1 MGMSMAGLTL
11 FLSWLSMN
19 YSMNENILKWGLLP
33 IFGYGFAFGLNS
45 FTQYV
50 SCGNV
55 NPSQIALGSIP
66 VPVSIFLFL
75 LLSLSGI
82 VRAPI
87 QSAVPL
93 TLRLKYGGIVAITYY
108 MFWAGMFGE
117 AIAGG
122 FSQSCGTTSATA

>member
-1 MGMSMAGLTL
+1 MGISLLGLTL
-11 FLSWLSMN
+11 FLSWLN
-19 YSMNENILKWGLLP
+19 TTFLFDITVLKWLLLP
-33 IFGYGFAFGLNS
+33 TVGYMIAIGLNG

-50 SCGNV
+50 SCGTV
-55 NPSQIALGSIP
+55 NPYQIAIGSIP
-66 VPVSIFLFL
+66 VVLSIFFFL
-75 LLSLSGI
+75 LISLAGI

-93 TLRLKYGGIVAITYY
+93 VLQPKYGEVVAVGFY

-122 FSQSCGTTSATA
+122 FAQGCGKV

>member
-1 MGMSMAGLTL
+1 MAGLTL
-11 FLSWLSMN
+11 FLSWLSIN
-19 YSMNENILKWGLLP
+19 YSINENLLKWCLLP
-33 IFGYGFAFGLNS
+33 TLGYGFAIGFNS
-45 FTQYV
+45 FLQYV
-50 SCGNV
+50 SCGSV
-55 NPSQIALGSIP
+55 NPTQIALGSIP
-66 VPVSIFLFL
+66 VIVSILLFL

-93 TLRLKYGGIVAITYY
+93 VLRLKYGGIVAITYY